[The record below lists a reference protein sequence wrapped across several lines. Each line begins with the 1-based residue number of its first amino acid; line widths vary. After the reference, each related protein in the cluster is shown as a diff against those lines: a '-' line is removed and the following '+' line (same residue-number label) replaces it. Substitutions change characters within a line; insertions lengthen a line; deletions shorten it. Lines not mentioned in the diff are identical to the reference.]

1 MTFTQKQQEYLNNA
15 NHRWNIKS
23 GATRSGK
30 TYLDVLAVI
39 PIRIRAVAGKEGLT
53 VILGNTKGTL
63 QRNVIEPLRAIYC
76 ATLVGDIGV
85 DNTARMFG
93 EKVYCLGAD
102 KVTQVDRLRGSSI
115 KYAYC
120 DEVVT
125 YNNEVFEMLK
135 SRLDKTYSRC
145 DLTCNPDN
153 PMHWFKKFMDSDA
166 DIYLQEYS
174 IDDNDFLSSEFVENL
189 KKEYTGTVWYD
200 RYILGKWVLAEGLI
214 YPMFSTNRHVKQVTP
229 KCDRHYIFI
238 DYGTQNPFAAL
249 LFGVRRELGVDVAYL
264 IKEYYY
270 SGRANNRQLTDDD
283 YYNELVRLAD
293 GYDIDYIGIDP
304 SAASMIATIKKHG
317 QFSAKKAK
325 NDVLNGIRS
334 VASLIAQE
342 RLYVHISCKNTIAEF
357 QSYLWDTKST
367 EDRPVKD
374 NDHAMD
380 ALRYFVNTAMAQ
392 SNFVV
397 IGG

>member
-63 QRNVIEPLRAIYC
+63 QRNVIEPLQAIYG

-85 DNTARMFG
+85 DNTARIFG

-135 SRLDKTYSRC
+135 SRLDKPYSRC

-174 IDDNDFLSSEFVENL
+174 IDDNDFLPSEFVENL

-200 RYILGKWVLAEGLI
+200 RYILGKWVLAEGVM
-214 YPMFSTNRHVKQVTP
+214 YPMFSTN
-229 KCDRHYIFI
+229 
-238 DYGTQNPFAAL
+238 
-249 LFGVRRELGVDVAYL
+249 
-264 IKEYYY
+264 
-270 SGRANNRQLTDDD
+270 
-283 YYNELVRLAD
+283 
-293 GYDIDYIGIDP
+293 
-304 SAASMIATIKKHG
+304 
-317 QFSAKKAK
+317 
-325 NDVLNGIRS
+325 
-334 VASLIAQE
+334 
-342 RLYVHISCKNTIAEF
+342 
-357 QSYLWDTKST
+357 
-367 EDRPVKD
+367 
-374 NDHAMD
+374 
-380 ALRYFVNTAMAQ
+380 
-392 SNFVV
+392 
-397 IGG
+397 